1 MSPFPAGAKISKQS
15 GPIRLQPGP
24 VVASS
29 PASGDEA
36 RTCSNTSTPC
46 YHVNIHTARQLCLNL
61 APKRLLRNLWWR
73 HPSRALYLATHCSHL
88 WTRLQL
94 PDCSYL
100 WARLQLPLK
109 QDCSYTSWARLQLPF
124 EQDYSHLLSKTTATS
139 EQDCSHLWARLQDCA
154 CRWVLHWT
162 RISANTTT
170 LSWPQFVQVVR
181 PNFSGA
187 GFSFWSYWHYLY
199 VLAELGSELL
209 CSPCN
214 MISVVWWC
222 G

>member
-1 MSPFPAGAKISKQS
+1 MAVSLQVSSLRALFPAGAKISKQS

-24 VVASS
+24 VTT
-29 PASGDEA
+29 PAHRVTMSTFTLRANCAWIWRQNGYYAICGDVI
-36 RTCSNTSTPC
+36 N
-46 YHVNIHTARQLCLNL
+46 HVH
-61 APKRLLRNLWWR
+61 
-73 HPSRALYLATHCSHL
+73 YLATHCSHL
-88 WTRLQL
+88 WARLQL